1 MELKNGY
8 KVIYEVIENRD
19 DGKVRTFKASKTGKF
34 ADATDIATVK
44 IGEYK
49 LIYEKDGK
57 FYKSA
62 SGIPSAEDTYFEDF
76 DQIFVEE
83 AAAEDSSENNGTS
96 SEDEKDSSE
105 DDESDS
111 EKETEDLE
119 ENLEKVNAYP
129 EVITSNSDTHG
140 EIIINGNNVTV
151 KAAGEIPYLKSA
163 WGTYGNWIGFRINTP
178 EGIDA
183 TQAIYTRPNGKS
195 SPLSEVLDAGKTYAS
210 VYSDMSKYGTTAT
223 YYLDWLGDG
232 TKVLTVTIDVS
243 DAVLVSETADSSAE

>member
-1 MELKNGY
+1 MDLKNGY

-34 ADATDIATVK
+34 TDATDIATVK

-83 AAAEDSSENNGTS
+83 AAGEDDETS
-96 SEDEKDSSE
+96 NE

-111 EKETEDLE
+111 EKETEDLK
-119 ENLEKVNAYP
+119 ENLEKVNVYP
-129 EVITSNSDTHG
+129 EVITSNGDTHG
-140 EIIINGNNVTV
+140 EIVINGNNVTI
-151 KAAGEIPYLKSA
+151 KAAGEIPYLKST
-163 WGTYGNWIGFRINTP
+163 WGTYGNWIGFKINTP

-183 TQAIYTRPNGKS
+183 TQTIYTRPNGKS
-195 SPLSEVLDAGKTYAS
+195 SPLSEVLDEGKTYAN
-210 VYSDMSKYGTTAT
+210 VYSDMSKYGTTAI
-223 YYLDWLGDG
+223 YHLDWLGDG